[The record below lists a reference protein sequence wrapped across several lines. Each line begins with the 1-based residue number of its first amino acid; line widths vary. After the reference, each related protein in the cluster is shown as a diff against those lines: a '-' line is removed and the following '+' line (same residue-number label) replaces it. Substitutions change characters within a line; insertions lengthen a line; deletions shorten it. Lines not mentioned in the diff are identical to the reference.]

1 MAVVQWEDKDPTDV
15 DDFTL
20 SFVRE
25 LGTETIATTAW
36 TATAGITLGA
46 TGNTDTTA
54 TVRISGGTAGTD
66 YTATCT
72 VTTSGGRT
80 LQRSSLLRVRQL

>member
-1 MAVVQWEDKDPTDV
+1 MAVQWDDKDPSDV

-20 SFVRE
+20 SFANE
-25 LGTETIATTAW
+25 LGAETIGGASW
-36 TATAGITLGA
+36 TATAGITIGA
-46 TGNTDTTA
+46 TSNSTTAA
-54 TVRISGGTAGTD
+54 TVRLSGGTAGTD

-80 LQRSSLLRVRQL
+80 LQRSVLLRVRQL